1 MINSLRS
8 RSVVA
13 LVATASLLL
22 AVAACSSGDGSAS
35 GPNDSPAPAGA
46 DGADGGST
54 TAVPTT
60 AATTTT
66 TTPPPELP
74 GGGRSIFPEH
84 RVVAYYGNSQSAAMG
99 VLGETGP
106 EEAVGRL
113 AEASAPFADPDR
125 PVLGAFELI
134 VSVAQPSPGDDG
146 DYSVPTPPEQIQQW
160 LDVAR
165 ANDLLLL
172 LDVQPGRASFVDA
185 VKPLENFLRQPDVG
199 LALDPEWRMGPGEV
213 PGQTIGSVDVAEV
226 NEVSAWLSDIVKA
239 ENLPEKLFVVHQFQ
253 DGMIINRPALEAREG
268 LATALHIDGFG
279 TQAQKIE
286 KYTALAAKA
295 PFENGLKLF
304 YDEDID
310 MFTPAEALALEPSP
324 DLITYQ

>member
-1 MINSLRS
+1 MINPLRS
-8 RSVVA
+8 RSVAAV
-13 LVATASLLL
+13 VATASLLL
-22 AVAACSSGDGSAS
+22 AAVACSSGDGSAD
-35 GPNDSPAPAGA
+35 GGNDSPESAGA
-46 DGADGGST
+46 EGAQST
-54 TAVPTT
+54 EAPTT
-60 AATTTT
+60 AAPTTTA
-66 TTPPPELP
+66 PPPELP

-134 VSVAQPSPGDDG
+134 VSVAQPSPGADG

-185 VKPLENFLRQPDVG
+185 VKPYESFLRQPDVG

-213 PGQTIGSVDVAEV
+213 PGQTIGSVDVTEV
-226 NEVSAWLSDIVKA
+226 NEVSAWLSDIVEA
-239 ENLPEKLFVVHQFQ
+239 ENLPEKLFVVHQFVH
-253 DGMIINRPALEAREG
+253 DMITRRPALADREG
-268 LATALHIDGFG
+268 LATVVHIDGFG
-279 TQAQKIE
+279 TQDQKIE
-286 KYTALAAKA
+286 KYEALAAIP

-310 MFTPAEALALEPSP
+310 MFTPDEALALEPSP